1 VDVIEAHAA
10 RLPVL
15 DERWEVRRYP
25 RQELE
30 QALIEG
36 GVAGP
41 AGHPHDNVFGNIR
54 KLVEHDP
61 DKLFG
66 LSDLPEPFGFE
77 DIVRLVGEAAGVPID
92 ALATEGSPDID
103 AGAALDACGV
113 LGERLAAAARRSERV
128 LFATGH
134 PGDLDP
140 LYGAL
145 AGLAEDAGARIVRP
159 AAGATWRDEGMPFDW
174 AIAYHGAV
182 GMVTD
187 GERPRHTHRP
197 DAMERM
203 LLEGIPDLVVADHGF
218 AGAAIQ
224 ASVETLSMADVN
236 DPALIVARAQ
246 GRSKV
251 VVVLDDHVPADAY
264 WPCFQAAAERF

>member
-1 VDVIEAHAA
+1 VDVIEAHAN

-15 DERWEVRRYP
+15 DERWSP
-25 RQELE
+25 RPYAREELE
-30 QALIEG
+30 RGLMEG

-54 KLVEHDP
+54 MLVEHDP

-66 LSDLPEPFGFE
+66 LSDLPEPFGFD

-92 ALATEGSPDID
+92 ALATEGAPDID
-103 AGAALDACGV
+103 AAAVLDACGA
-113 LGERLAAAARRSERV
+113 LGERLGEAARRRERV

-140 LYGAL
+140 LYGSIAEL
-145 AGLAEDAGARIVRP
+145 AAARGVRIVRP
-159 AAGATWRDEGMPFDW
+159 AEDVSWGEEGLPFDW
-174 AIAYHGAV
+174 TIDYHGAV
-182 GMVTD
+182 GMITD

-197 DAMERM
+197 DAMLRM
-203 LLEGIPDLVVADHGF
+203 LADERPDLVVADHGF
-218 AGAAIQ
+218 AGAAIE
-224 ASVETLSMADVN
+224 ASVETVSFADVN

-246 GRSKV
+246 GRTRI
-251 VVVLDDHVPADAY
+251 VVVLDDHVPPEAY
-264 WPCFQAAAERF
+264 WPCFQAVAEHL